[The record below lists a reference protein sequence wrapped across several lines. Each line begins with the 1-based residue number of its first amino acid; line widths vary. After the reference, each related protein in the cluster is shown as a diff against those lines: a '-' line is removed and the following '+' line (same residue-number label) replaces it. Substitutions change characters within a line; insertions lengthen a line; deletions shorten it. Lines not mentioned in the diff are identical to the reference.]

1 MTPEEELL
9 DTIEEIRR
17 KHYPTL
23 SAELVKSI
31 VRTEQDHPDDRSEA
45 SRHISEA
52 IDQQL
57 SRGGD
62 A

>member
-23 SAELVKSI
+23 SADLVKQI
-31 VRTEQDHPDDRSEA
+31 VRTEQDNPDDRSEA
-45 SRHISEA
+45 SRRISEA
-52 IDQQL
+52 IDQHL
-57 SRGGD
+57 NREGD